1 MQKIFDLCRNLLYNI
16 ITFTK
21 GKFMADYNDF
31 VLTFLKNYDIDGD
44 KQQLSEEDKLFFLHV
59 FDSLKNQIEDD
70 KDFLHEIKLRYY
82 NSYYNFAD
90 KPSLEITENIDQEI
104 EEKFNAFCTED
115 IENKSGIGYSDI
127 KQALKAEKELFDDNI
142 ISSLS
147 VAKGIDVTK
156 IKLALQPKLDEYLQE
171 KLNYVKLAFKHL
183 HSLYSY
189 NTSEK

>member
-1 MQKIFDLCRNLLYNI
+1 
-16 ITFTK
+16 
-21 GKFMADYNDF
+21 MADYNDF

-44 KQQLSEEDKLFFLHV
+44 KQQLSEEDKLCFLHV
-59 FDSLKNQIEDD
+59 FDALKNQIEDD

-82 NSYYNFAD
+82 NSYYNFSD
-90 KPSLEITENIDQEI
+90 KPSIEIKEHIDQEL

-127 KQALKAEKELFDDNI
+127 KQALKSEKELFDETI

-147 VAKGIDVTK
+147 VAKGIDESK

-189 NTSEK
+189 RISEK